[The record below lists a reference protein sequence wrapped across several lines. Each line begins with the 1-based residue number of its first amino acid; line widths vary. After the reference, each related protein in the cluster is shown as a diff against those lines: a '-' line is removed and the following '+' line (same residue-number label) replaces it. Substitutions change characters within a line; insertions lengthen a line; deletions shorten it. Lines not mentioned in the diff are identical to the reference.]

1 MRDDQLLYIKAH
13 LEEYNAM
20 LRDKL
25 PEHIIKFILS
35 SSKSPILTSNFG
47 PYSASLIHA
56 VSEQKHDIPL
66 IWCDTGF
73 NTQQTLNFA
82 DKLVTDLKLNLKK
95 YKSDEVYTDYDI
107 PQEPG
112 KEFDQFVQQIKLK
125 PFRRA
130 IEEHEPDVWFTNIRK
145 GQTPYRDSLD
155 ILSLT
160 KDGILKVSPFY
171 YWSDTQLRG
180 YLSQNSLPNEF
191 IYYDP
196 TKPKSNLECG
206 LQLK

>member
-1 MRDDQLLYIKAH
+1 MRNDQLLYIKAH
-13 LEEYNAM
+13 LDEYNAM
-20 LRDKL
+20 LKDKS
-25 PEHIIKFILS
+25 PEHIIKFVLS
-35 SSKSPILTSNFG
+35 SSTSPILTSNFG

-56 VSEQKHDIPL
+56 LSNQKQDIPL

-82 DKLVTDLKLNLKK
+82 DKLVSDLGLNLKK
-95 YKSDEVYTDYDI
+95 YKPAKNYSADDI
-107 PQEPG
+107 PQNPG
-112 KEFDQFVQQIKLK
+112 EEFDRFVQHIKLN
-125 PFRRA
+125 PFRSA

-145 GQTPYRDSLD
+145 GQTVYRDSLD

-180 YLSQNSLPNEF
+180 YLSQHSLPNEF